1 MNKKTILAYVLIG
14 LVIIGYFKFNQKTP
28 EDIQREKARQER
40 IAQKKQQEQLMP
52 HDGTYGNNSVKAC

>member
-14 LVIIGYFKFNQKTP
+14 LVIIGYFKFNQKSP

-40 IAQKKQQEQLMP
+40 IAQMKQQEQLARLV
-52 HDGTYGNNSVKAC
+52 YLR

>member
-14 LVIIGYFKFNQKTP
+14 LVIIGYFKLNQKSP

-40 IAQKKQQEQLMP
+40 IAQKKQQEQLARLV
-52 HDGTYGNNSVKAC
+52 YLR